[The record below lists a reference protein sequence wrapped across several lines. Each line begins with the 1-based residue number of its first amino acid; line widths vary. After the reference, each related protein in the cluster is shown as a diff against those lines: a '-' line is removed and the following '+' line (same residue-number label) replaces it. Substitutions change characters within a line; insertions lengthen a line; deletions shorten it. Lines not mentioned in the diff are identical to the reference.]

1 MITQNN
7 DFYDE
12 NAIHQAEK
20 NTERGKAKRELQR
33 VKKFISSKLFKD
45 LDFPPDEDELDD
57 KIEGF

>member
-33 VKKFISSKLFKD
+33 VKHFISSKLFKD
-45 LDFPPDEDELDD
+45 LDL
-57 KIEGF
+57 I